1 MRSRHSVNILVSRTL
16 VVGLLG
22 LAGIACGKGPPSP
35 WKEMVLPLSNST
47 IQPGADDTRLNVIYR
62 NTRNTAD
69 YVREYR
75 SAIQNAGY
83 EFETYGSLHDES
95 SDTHVLLFKK
105 GAYRIKLHVQ
115 GGRDL
120 NVSLTRTRE

>member
-1 MRSRHSVNILVSRTL
+1 MA
-16 VVGLLG
+16 GLLVC
-22 LAGIACGKGPPSP
+22 AGVACDQGPPSP

-47 IQPGADDTRLNVIYR
+47 IQPGADDTRLKVIYR

-69 YVREYR
+69 YLREYR

-83 EFETYGSLHDES
+83 EFEGYGTLHDES

-105 GAYRIKLHVQ
+105 GPYRIKLHLQ

-120 NVSLTRTRE
+120 NVALKRTRE